1 MSTRPSALRAESY
14 RTVGSVIQRDTGV
27 ILQRW
32 TERAKADQPTARRVH
47 HDVLLDHLPTF
58 LWELGRSLVEEG
70 DPSPSRH
77 ARSAE
82 VHGDQRWVTGWS
94 ISELVRDYQLLRL
107 VLVEYLEEALDRPLT
122 SREVMALGV
131 AVDDAIEASVS
142 AYAAC
147 QAEAAAG
154 GDEKA
159 TQPPAATA
167 EGVYNVLAFL
177 GHELRNPL
185 APLGNA
191 IHILRIV
198 SGDPEQVETT
208 LELMQRQFRHLTR
221 LVDDLL
227 DVPRLAQG
235 KLSLKR
241 ERLDLAGVVRTC
253 AEDRKAAM
261 AEAGLRLVL
270 DLPDGPVWTTGD
282 ATRLCQAVNN
292 LLGNAQKF
300 TDRGGEV
307 WVGVKADPG
316 RHLAE
321 LTVRDTGIGIEPSFL
336 PKVFE
341 TFIQAERS
349 LDRSRGGLGLGLA
362 LVKGVVELH
371 GGTVRALSE
380 GPGMGAEFVIELPLL
395 SVDFPPDAAQAG
407 RSADPGGPRR
417 VLVIED
423 NHDSADSLRLFLEL
437 VGHRV
442 TVCHGGPEGLEAAQ
456 SLDPEVIICDIGLP
470 GMSGYAVC
478 GELRKNAR
486 FRGTLLVA
494 LSGHGSGGS
503 QESALAAGFDLFFLK
518 PVDPELLAQAIGDR
532 APRPGQSGVDASA
545 PQDV

>member
-1 MSTRPSALRAESY
+1 M
-14 RTVGSVIQRDTGV
+14 VGSLIQRDTGV

-32 TERAKADQPTARRVH
+32 AERAKADQPTARRVH

-70 DPSPSRH
+70 DPSPSRQ

-94 ISELVRDYQLLRL
+94 ISEVVRDYQLLRL
-107 VLVEYLEEALDRPLT
+107 VLVEYLEEALDRPLA
-122 SREVMALGV
+122 SREAMALGV
-131 AVDDAIEASVS
+131 AVDDAIEVSVA

-147 QAEAAAG
+147 QAAAASG

-159 TQPPAATA
+159 AEPPAPTA
-167 EGVYNVLAFL
+167 DGVYNVLAFL

-191 IHILRIV
+191 IHILHLV
-198 SGDPEQVETT
+198 SGDPAQVEST

-241 ERLDLAGVVRTC
+241 ERLDLAGVVRSC
-253 AEDRKAAM
+253 AEDRKAGM

-270 DLPDGPVWTTGD
+270 DLPAGPVWTTGD

-307 WVGVKADPG
+307 RVGVKADPG

-321 LTVRDTGIGIEPSFL
+321 VTVRDTGIGIEPSFL

-341 TFIQAERS
+341 TFMQAERS

-362 LVKGVVELH
+362 LVKGIVELH
-371 GGTVRALSE
+371 GGAIRARSE
-380 GPGMGAEFVIELPLL
+380 GPGTGAEFIIELPLL
-395 SVDFPPDAAQAG
+395 SVDCPTDKASTG

-423 NHDSADSLRLFLEL
+423 NRDSAESLRLYLDL
-437 VGHRV
+437 VGHEV
-442 TVCHGGPEGLEAAQ
+442 TIRHSGPDGLAAAE
-456 SLDPEVIICDIGLP
+456 SVDPEVIICDLGLP

-478 GELRKNAR
+478 GELRRNPR
-486 FRGTLLVA
+486 FRGTPLIA

-503 QESALAAGFDLFFLK
+503 QENALAAGFDLFYLK
-518 PVDPELLAQAIGDR
+518 PVNPEVLAQAIGDQV
-532 APRPGQSGVDASA
+532 PRPGQ
-545 PQDV
+545 